1 MKLFESGFGLREVK
15 TAGLARAYRLGETP
29 RSVWYTVRSGE
40 FFTDF
45 NRNSS
50 RNSLGASEQN

>member
-40 FFTDF
+40 FLLTSTEI
-45 NRNSS
+45 RQ
-50 RNSLGASEQN
+50 ETV